1 MTSTILAVPSR
12 PTFLISLTITLHT
25 NQKEEAPANKEEDLT
40 TSNPQSTHPAIM
52 ALQKLSN
59 NPAVRMLHAA
69 AAGKYGV
76 LGVVSYN
83 LETIIG
89 AIRAAESKKAP
100 LQILLFPWALHYSPS
115 FVSAAAEACAAASVP
130 VTLHMDHAQDPEVI
144 KKAANLKK
152 HDGTPMF
159 DSIMVDMSHYE
170 KEENLAKTTELVKL
184 CHEKGIATEA
194 EPGRI
199 EGGEDGVKDTA
210 ELEGMM
216 TTAEEVDDFIA
227 TGIDFLAPAFGN
239 VHGDYHGVENIHLDY
254 ERLESIQKKVDGRVQ
269 IVLHGTNEFIPS
281 ILNKCI
287 ERGVTRVNVNKMV
300 LSDYF
305 AYTAEKTGKVPL
317 TELVETSTELIKK
330 QCEGWIDAMGCA
342 GKAGT
347 Y

>member
-1 MTSTILAVPSR
+1 
-12 PTFLISLTITLHT
+12 
-25 NQKEEAPANKEEDLT
+25 
-40 TSNPQSTHPAIM
+40 M

-59 NPAVRMLHAA
+59 NPAVRMLNAA
-69 AAGKYGV
+69 AKGKYGV

-89 AIRAAESKKAP
+89 AIRAAEAKKAP

-115 FVSAAAEACAAASVP
+115 FVSAAAEACAAAAVP

-144 KKAANLKK
+144 KRAAELKK

-184 CHEKGIATEA
+184 CHSKGIATEA

-254 ERLESIQKKVDGRVQ
+254 ERLEAIQKKVDDRVQ
-269 IVLHGTNEFIPS
+269 IVLHGTNEFIPE

-317 TELVETSTELIKK
+317 TEQLETGTDLIKK
-330 QCEGWIDAMGCA
+330 QCEYWIDNMGCA

>member
-1 MTSTILAVPSR
+1 
-12 PTFLISLTITLHT
+12 
-25 NQKEEAPANKEEDLT
+25 
-40 TSNPQSTHPAIM
+40 M
-52 ALQKLSN
+52 ALQKLTN
-59 NPAVRMLHAA
+59 NPAVRMLNAA
-69 AAGKYGV
+69 AKGKYGV

-89 AIRAAESKKAP
+89 AIRAAEAKKAP

-144 KKAANLKK
+144 KRAAELKK

-184 CHEKGIATEA
+184 CHSKGIATEA

-239 VHGDYHGVENIHLDY
+239 VHGDYHGVQNIHLDY

-269 IVLHGTNEFIPS
+269 IVLHGTNEFIPE

-317 TELVETSTELIKK
+317 TEQLETGTDLIKK
-330 QCEGWIDAMGCA
+330 QCEYWIDNMGCA
-342 GKAGT
+342 GKAGS

>member
-1 MTSTILAVPSR
+1 
-12 PTFLISLTITLHT
+12 
-25 NQKEEAPANKEEDLT
+25 
-40 TSNPQSTHPAIM
+40 
-52 ALQKLSN
+52 
-59 NPAVRMLHAA
+59 MLNAA
-69 AAGKYGV
+69 AEGKYGV

-144 KKAANLKK
+144 KRAAELKK

-184 CHEKGIATEA
+184 CHSKGIATEA

-254 ERLESIQKKVDGRVQ
+254 ERYVSPFCPFPSLFHFPLLPPKVLR
-269 IVLHGTNEFIPS
+269 
-281 ILNKCI
+281 
-287 ERGVTRVNVNKMV
+287 
-300 LSDYF
+300 
-305 AYTAEKTGKVPL
+305 
-317 TELVETSTELIKK
+317 
-330 QCEGWIDAMGCA
+330 
-342 GKAGT
+342 
-347 Y
+347 